1 MTSRS
6 ACIEHIKIL
15 ADPHRVRQFY
25 RSFETRSYLADAEFQ
40 IDSTGIPWLVKAD
53 RGFSV
58 GVSLLGSGR
67 WFTEHSRNHWAQEY
81 NHKLEEIRSMSVA
94 SQREQLGVFAQ
105 GLRFG
110 ALSTRLVWLI
120 HSEVIRTRST
130 ELRIPLKYIRDLV
143 WGTDFPARWRQDLN
157 TLLSSISALHILDG
171 TNDSESTVGFDD
183 KTSILT
189 YFKIPKRGEK
199 TDCTSKCK
207 FADRQRHEHSQIIV
221 GLGFLGGI
229 ERLANGSGTG
239 GKRQLQL
246 PSYDDDRS
254 SFLENERLL
263 RETGKSGRVSSIF
276 LPAILGA
283 RERIKD
289 LSTNQR
295 IMFHNIFRERTRAAK
310 KHKKA
315 VAETEAIKGNMVKS
329 PKPPPGKGRKSPPI
343 CCPFL
348 LESKQY
354 VGFNGNRLFKGKGY
368 KVATWT
374 KRMGYSSADGFF
386 NDLYHL
392 VQFFDLTVAI
402 LDPKSLSWIDL
413 AQAQNRY
420 PSRRSDIERR
430 HLRIYTEADFELRW
444 STKLGWSRDER
455 SSDEISRLALVNLIR
470 TYDYPNSYWAEAL
483 EIDPSTLSKVVRG
496 ARQCPPSLLENF
508 YNLAECYGM
517 DTEVTTESPNGHET
531 DY

>member
-1 MTSRS
+1 M
-6 ACIEHIKIL
+6 
-15 ADPHRVRQFY
+15 
-25 RSFETRSYLADAEFQ
+25 
-40 IDSTGIPWLVKAD
+40 
-53 RGFSV
+53 
-58 GVSLLGSGR
+58 
-67 WFTEHSRNHWAQEY
+67 
-81 NHKLEEIRSMSVA
+81 
-94 SQREQLGVFAQ
+94 
-105 GLRFG
+105 
-110 ALSTRLVWLI
+110 
-120 HSEVIRTRST
+120 
-130 ELRIPLKYIRDLV
+130 
-143 WGTDFPARWRQDLN
+143 
-157 TLLSSISALHILDG
+157 
-171 TNDSESTVGFDD
+171 
-183 KTSILT
+183 T

-221 GLGFLGGI
+221 GLGFLGDI

-254 SFLENERLL
+254 ENERLL
-263 RETGKSGRVSSIF
+263 KQVGKSGRVSSIF

-315 VAETEAIKGNMVKS
+315 VAETEVIKGNMVKS

-354 VGFNGNRLFKGKGY
+354 VGFNGNRLLKGKGY

-430 HLRIYTEADFELRW
+430 HLRIYAEADFELRW
-444 STKLGWSRDER
+444 SAKLGWRRDER
-455 SSDEISRLALVNLIR
+455 SSDEITRLALVKLIR
-470 TYDYPNSYWAEAL
+470 NSDYPNSYWAEAL

-496 ARQCPPSLLENF
+496 VRHCPPSLLESF

-517 DTEVTTESPNGHET
+517 DMELTIESPNGQIS